1 VRVYFDYN
9 ATTPLAPDVIEA
21 VARASRDTFG
31 NASSVHHFGQQA
43 KAALD
48 DARSELAT
56 LIHGD
61 PSEIVFTSGGTEAD
75 NMAIRGAAEAIEP
88 TGRRHVIASPIEHE
102 AVLNT
107 LKALARRGWR
117 TTLLPVDDSGIVAAD
132 RLRDALQ
139 DDTALVSIMHANNEI
154 GTIQPIAELAQLAHE
169 RGALVHTDAVQSVGK
184 IPVDVRAL
192 GADLLSLSAHKFNGP
207 KGAGALW
214 IKRGTRMLPI
224 LTGGKHERNRRAGTE
239 NVPAIAGLGVAAR
252 LAGGKL
258 GAEAARVAAL
268 RDRLEEG
275 ILRGVTGTAVNGARG
290 SRVPNTSNISF
301 DRVEAES
308 LLIALDLEGIAVS
321 TGSACSSGT
330 LEPSHV
336 LRAMGLSTH
345 RTQNSLRFSLGLF
358 STEAEVDRVV
368 EVLPRLVEK
377 LRGLTQKSVGA
388 RGDSSSY

>member
-1 VRVYFDYN
+1 MRVYFDYN
-9 ATTPLAPDVIEA
+9 ATTPLAPEVIDA
-21 VARASRDTFG
+21 VARASRETFG

-75 NMAIRGAAEAIEP
+75 NMAIRGTAEAIEP
-88 TGRRHVIASPIEHE
+88 TGRRHLIASAIEHE

-117 TTLLPVDDSGIVAAD
+117 TTLLPVDDSGIVAPD
-132 RLRDALQ
+132 RLREALA

-154 GTIQPIAELAQLAHE
+154 GTIQPIAEIAQLAHA
-169 RGALVHTDAVQSVGK
+169 RGALLHTDAVQSVGK

-214 IKRGTRMLPI
+214 IKRGTRLLPI
-224 LTGGKHERNRRAGTE
+224 VTGGKHERNRRAGTE
-239 NVPAIAGLGVAAR
+239 NVPAIVGLGVATR

-275 ILRGVTGTAVNGARG
+275 ILRGVPGTAVNGARG

-377 LRGLTQKSVGA
+377 LRGLTQKPVGA
-388 RGDSSSY
+388 RG

>member
-31 NASSVHHFGQQA
+31 NASSIHHFGQQA

-61 PSEIVFTSGGTEAD
+61 PSEIVFTGGGTEAD
-75 NMAIRGAAEAIEP
+75 NMAIRGAAEALEP
-88 TGRRHVIASPIEHE
+88 TGRRHLIASPIEHE

-117 TTLLPVDDSGIVAAD
+117 TTLLPVDESGIVAPD
-132 RLRDALQ
+132 RLREALQ
-139 DDTALVSIMHANNEI
+139 DDTALVSVMHANNEI
-154 GTIQPIAELAQLAHE
+154 GTIQPIAELAELAHA
-169 RGALVHTDAVQSVGK
+169 RGALLHTDAVQSVGK

-275 ILRGVTGTAVNGARG
+275 ILRGVPGTAVNGARG

-377 LRGLTQKSVGA
+377 LRGLTQKSVVA
-388 RGDSSSY
+388 RG